1 MVQNCRGRKGFF
13 GPGSTLNP
21 SYLLVSLF
29 QGSKS
34 RKISYRA
41 IVHDFVHGQNIF
53 RARFVHDSCTKK
65 IVQKIE
71 IVRKSCYLKCNITL
85 KYWVK
90 GMIIVALIKQLHQME
105 PFRTFY
111 VTFIHHLRSPVAI
124 FGKKMDRISFQS

>member
-1 MVQNCRGRKGFF
+1 MRQV
-13 GPGSTLNP
+13 TLPYMSQVGTPN
-21 SYLLVSLF
+21 

-85 KYWVK
+85 KY
-90 GMIIVALIKQLHQME
+90 
-105 PFRTFY
+105 
-111 VTFIHHLRSPVAI
+111 
-124 FGKKMDRISFQS
+124 